1 MVREEADCIN
11 QWIIHGCTYNKLVRI
26 PVKSVPTTINLARFA
41 WLSIAAAILT
51 ISLKLGAYWLT
62 NSVGLL
68 SDALE
73 SFVNLV
79 TAIVALMAL
88 RVAARPADEEFA
100 FGYSKVEFF
109 SSGFEG
115 GMILIAAGSIAFASV
130 QRLLNP
136 QPLEQVGLGLM
147 VSVIATL
154 VNLGVSRMLSQAG
167 ARYNSITLQADAHHL
182 MTDVITTGG
191 VIVGVG
197 LVSVTK
203 IVSLDPIIALLVA
216 ANILFTGARL
226 LRQSYHGLMDIALPA
241 PELEQIRGILKTYET
256 QGIKFHAVRSRS
268 AAARRFLSMHILVP
282 GAWSVQQAH
291 TTAEEIENAIRQG
304 FPQMAIFTHVEPLE
318 DPASWEDSRL
328 EKE

>member
-1 MVREEADCIN
+1 MKN
-11 QWIIHGCTYNKLVRI
+11 TSM
-26 PVKSVPTTINLARFA
+26 PVNLTRFA
-41 WLSIAAAILT
+41 WISIAAAVIT
-51 ISLKLGAYWLT
+51 ITLKLSAYWLT

-68 SDALE
+68 SDAME

-79 TAIVALMAL
+79 AAIVALLAL
-88 RVAARPADEEFA
+88 RIASRPADEEFS

-115 GMILIAAGSIAFASV
+115 GMILIAAGSIAFTAV

-136 QPLEQVGLGLM
+136 QPIEQVGLGLLI
-147 VSVIATL
+147 SVIASL
-154 VNLGVSRMLSQAG
+154 LNLGVSRLLSQAG
-167 ARYNSITLQADAHHL
+167 ERYESITLSADARHL

-197 LVSVTK
+197 LVSVTGL
-203 IVSLDPIIALLVA
+203 VWLDPVIALVVA
-216 ANILFTGARL
+216 VNILFTGAHL
-226 LRQSYHGLMDIALPA
+226 LQQSYKGLMDISLPA
-241 PELEQIRGILKTYET
+241 AELTQIQEILKTYET

-268 AAARRFLSMHILVP
+268 AAARRFVSMHILVP
-282 GAWSVQQAH
+282 GAWSVQRAH
-291 TTAEEIENAIRQG
+291 ETAEQIENKIRVG
-304 FPQMAIFTHVEPLE
+304 FPQIAIFTHVEPLE